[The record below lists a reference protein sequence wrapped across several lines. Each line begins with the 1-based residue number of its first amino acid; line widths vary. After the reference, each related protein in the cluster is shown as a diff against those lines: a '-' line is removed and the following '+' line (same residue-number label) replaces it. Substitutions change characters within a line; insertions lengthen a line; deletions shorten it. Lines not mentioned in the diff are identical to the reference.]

1 MGLKKFK
8 PITPGRRHAVWPDY
22 SELSKVEPEKSLL
35 EPLKKTGGR
44 NNQGRIT
51 VRGRGGGHKRMYRI
65 IDFMRDKQGI
75 PAKVLTREYDPN
87 RSAWISLVQYADGE
101 KRYIVSPVELE
112 IGQVIMAGEGA
123 EAKPGNALPL
133 GKIPVGM
140 FVHCVEFYP
149 GAKAKLARAAGTMCQ
164 ILSREEGMVR
174 LRLPSGEIRLFDER
188 CMATVGQVSNPD
200 HKNVVHGK
208 AGRVRHLGRRPI
220 TRGVARNPV
229 DHPHGGGE
237 GRGYVGGPPMTF
249 TAKPAKGVRTRKKK
263 PSDKLIVVH
272 ARDARKRKRRK

>member
-22 SELSKVEPEKSLL
+22 SELSKVEPEKRLL

-51 VRGRGGGHKRMYRI
+51 VRGRGGGHKRMYRV
-65 IDFMRDKQGI
+65 IDFARDKQGI

-101 KRYIVSPVELE
+101 KRYIISPVELE
-112 IGQVIMAGEGA
+112 VGRVILAGEGA

-188 CMATVGQVSNPD
+188 CMATIGQVSNPD

-208 AGRVRHLGRRPI
+208 AGRVRRLGRRPI

-263 PSDKLIVVH
+263 PSDKLIVLH
-272 ARDARKRKRRK
+272 ARDARKKKRRK